1 MSLREY
7 ARKRRFGQTPEP
19 AHDATTARSKRNASR
34 SASIKRPI
42 FVVQLHNARARHYDF
57 RLEVDGALKSW
68 AVPKGPSLRAGEKR
82 LAVEVEDHPI
92 SYAGFEGEIPQGN
105 YGAGHVLLFDHG
117 VWSSDGD
124 ALQAIAAGKL
134 DFVLHGEK
142 LRGGWKLVRTR
153 LQGGRS
159 GGGSGSGGQWLLIKR
174 DDAYARDIEADGLVA
189 VEPGPES
196 SRQIGRQWISGKG
209 EREVASTGKVA
220 KSRVGRS
227 ATAKNT
233 AAKAVAI
240 KSAKKSIRAT
250 KKSRRIDW
258 RAAALAVPGANDH
271 ALPGDFKPQLTKL
284 REAPPR
290 GDEWLHEVKW
300 DGYRLLA
307 DLDAGVVRLR
317 SRNGLDWTQDFPEIA
332 TALQALPISSGR
344 FDGEL
349 VALDSEGR
357 SDFAALQRT
366 IEGSANAPL
375 RYLLFDMPA
384 LEGVDLTHA
393 PLIERK
399 NLLESL
405 LVHDASETLAFS
417 VHVVGHGPEVFAAS
431 AKQQLEGIISKRVDS
446 AYVQRRSPDWIKVK
460 HAQSDEFVIVGYTAP
475 KGSRSGFGSLLMAT
489 VRDGALHYV
498 GRVGSGYDDAALR
511 SLSLQ
516 LHALRHH
523 ARTVELPAHVPFA
536 ARDVTWIKPEL
547 VAEVAF
553 RGWGKEGLLRQA
565 SFQRLRDDK
574 TAEDLG
580 MAANAVDRKKT
591 TRTTRKT
598 ASATVTRRAKG
609 GEGVDTEAQTSGITH
624 PERIVYPREKVTKGE
639 VADYYRAVAKWML
652 PELANRPLSLLRCPD
667 GLKGECFFQKHHAA
681 TLGKRVHAIEL
692 SEKDGDRKPYVFI
705 KDVDGLLE
713 LVQMNTL
720 EFHPWGARVDRP
732 EQPDR
737 LVFDLDPGDG
747 VAWKTVVAAGRDVRA
762 RLLEAGLQSW
772 VRLSGGKGLHVVA
785 PIKRGP
791 TWVQV
796 KKFCEAFADA
806 LTVHAPQTY
815 LATAS
820 KAQRKGRIFIDWL
833 RNARGSTS
841 VTGWS
846 LRARDGAPVAM
857 PISWDELVRVAGP
870 AAYNIVTAR
879 KRAVSLKRDPWVELP
894 RCVQPLPDFG
904 TKS

>member
-7 ARKRRFGQTPEP
+7 ARKRRFGDTPEP
-19 AHDATTARSKRNASR
+19 ADDAVARSGKRIPSR
-34 SASIKRPI
+34 SVSKRPI

-82 LAVEVEDHPI
+82 LAVEVEDHPL

-105 YGAGHVLLFDHG
+105 YGAGHVLVFDHG
-117 VWSSDGD
+117 VWSADGD
-124 ALQAIAAGKL
+124 PLEAITSGKL
-134 DFVLHGEK
+134 DFTLHGEK

-153 LQGGRS
+153 LQGN
-159 GGGSGSGGQWLLIKR
+159 GSDRQQWLLIKR
-174 DDAYARDIEADGLVA
+174 DDAYARDAEADELVE

-196 SRQIGRQWISGKG
+196 SQQIGRMWISGKG
-209 EREVASTGKVA
+209 RRVAASGGMAA
-220 KSRVGRS
+220 KSSIGKT
-227 ATAKNT
+227 ATAKHS
-233 AAKAVAI
+233 AAKI
-240 KSAKKSIRAT
+240 IAKKTIRKT
-250 KKSRRIDW
+250 KARMIDW
-258 RAAALAVPGANDH
+258 RAAALAVPAASDR
-271 ALPGDFKPQLTKL
+271 ALPGGFKPQLTTP
-284 REAPPR
+284 REVPPR
-290 GDEWLHEVKW
+290 SDEWLHEVKW

-307 DLDAGVVRLR
+307 DLDAGTARLR
-317 SRNGLDWTQDFPEIA
+317 SRNGLDWTQDFPEIVS
-332 TALQALPISSGR
+332 ALEALPVSSGR

-349 VALDSEGR
+349 VALDRDGR

-375 RYLLFDMPA
+375 RYLLFDLPA
-384 LEGVDLTHA
+384 LEGVDLTGS

-405 LVHDASETLAFS
+405 LAQGASDALAFS

-431 AKQQLEGIISKRVDS
+431 VKQELEGIISKRVDS
-446 AYVQRRSPDWIKVK
+446 TYMERRSPDLIKVK
-460 HAQSDEFVIVGYTAP
+460 HAQADEFLIVGYTRP

-498 GRVGSGYDDAALR
+498 GRVGAGYDDATLR
-511 SLSLQ
+511 SLSQ
-516 LHALRHH
+516 RLHALRRET
-523 ARTVELPAHVPFA
+523 RTVELPAHVPFA
-536 ARDVTWIKPEL
+536 ARDVTWVEPEL
-547 VAEVAF
+547 VADVAY

-580 MAANAVDRKKT
+580 MAATASNRKT
-591 TRTTRKT
+591 TKT
-598 ASATVTRRAKG
+598 KPAIKASAKIVKREG
-609 GEGVDTEAQTSGITH
+609 GQGTDASARDTGITH
-624 PERIVYPREKVTKGE
+624 PERIVYPRDKITKGE
-639 VADYYRAVAKWML
+639 VADYYRAVAAWML

-667 GLKGECFFQKHHAA
+667 GLKGQCFFQKHHAA
-681 TLGKRVHAIEL
+681 TLGKRVHAIKL
-692 SEKDGDRKPYVFI
+692 AEKDGDREPYVYI

-737 LVFDLDPGDG
+737 MVFDLDPGEG
-747 VAWKTVVAAGRDVRA
+747 VAWKTVVVAGRDLRA

-772 VRLSGGKGLHVVA
+772 VRLSGGNGLHVVA

-791 TWVQV
+791 GWPQV
-796 KKFCEAFADA
+796 KAFCEAFADA
-806 LTVHAPQTY
+806 LAAHAPQTY

-820 KAQRKGRIFIDWL
+820 KAQRKGRIFVDWL
-833 RNARGSTS
+833 RNARGATS

-857 PISWDELVRVAGP
+857 PLSWNELSRVDGP
-870 AAYNIVTAR
+870 SAYNIATASR
-879 KRAVSLKRDPWVELP
+879 RAASLKRDPWAELP
-894 RCVQPLPDFG
+894 QCKQSLPDFG